1 MDGENM
7 DQGNAPAARSDVKHI
22 GSKSWT
28 AFIGITLAML
38 LLFPVLVIIAWSASW
53 IAGLIV
59 LVISILYVIYKV
71 LVIRSYRLY
80 HDEVGVW
87 VYSGVLPW
95 KKGVAG
101 VKWRDLD
108 EAVYF
113 QTLWSWLFKSY
124 SMRIGHRF
132 TKSSEIFLS
141 HMARGHNSVVEINS
155 RHQELIRSG
164 ALK

>member
-1 MDGENM
+1 MDGKNFDQENT
-7 DQGNAPAARSDVKHI
+7 AAARSNVKHI
-22 GSKSWT
+22 GNKSWT
-28 AFIGITLAML
+28 AFIGITLAAL
-38 LLFPVLVIIAWSASW
+38 LLFPILVIIAWSASG
-53 IAGLIV
+53 IAGLVV
-59 LVISILYVIYKV
+59 LVLSVLYVTYKV
-71 LVIRSYRLY
+71 LVIRSYKLY
-80 HDEVGVW
+80 QDDVGVW